1 MTDAPLACLQL
12 IHSTARSGKIRDAL
26 MHYRNSAMAWEA
38 LCQLDRSL
46 KSGLKPKQALLDRGR
61 TWLETPGNHVIAWHE
76 PDYPPPLRQTA
87 SPPPFL
93 FVRGRRDLL
102 WHPQIAIVGTRQPS
116 AAGTECAHYFAR
128 TLAAQG
134 YTITS
139 GLASGIDAA
148 AHEGA
153 LLNGHTIAALATGPD
168 LAFPRSNAAL
178 YRRICETGA
187 VITEHPPGVP
197 ALRCHFP
204 ARNRIIAALS
214 QGTLVIEAAIR
225 SGALITARLAAEFG
239 KEVMAVPGS
248 IHNPVAY
255 GCHQLIREGAFLVEQ
270 PEEVRHILG
279 CSLNSMSAE
288 TTATAHLSPKPA
300 LDRPVPSQL
309 NAQQQQVWQALGH
322 DSVAIDTLCTRTG
335 LTAADISSILVGMEL
350 SGWVENRFGRYHRGM
365 PDAPSA
371 RG

>member
-1 MTDAPLACLQL
+1 MTDNALACLQL
-12 IHSTARSGKIRDAL
+12 IHSTARSGKIREAL
-26 MHYRNSAMAWEA
+26 LHYRDSAAAWEA
-38 LCQLDRSL
+38 LCRLDRSL
-46 KSGLKPKQALLDRGR
+46 LPGLKAKQALLQRGR
-61 TWLETPGNHVIAWHE
+61 AWLGETGNHVIAWQDA
-76 PDYPPPLRQTA
+76 DYPPALRQTA

-116 AAGTECAHYFAR
+116 AAGAECAHYFAR

-134 YTITS
+134 YTVTS
-139 GLASGIDAA
+139 GLATGIDAA

-153 LLNGHTIAALATGPD
+153 LLSGHTIAALATGPD

-197 ALRCHFP
+197 ALRSHFP

-225 SGALITARLAAEFG
+225 SGALITARLAAELG

-279 CSLNSMSAE
+279 CSLNGPMPRTPAD
-288 TTATAHLSPKPA
+288 AHLPPKAAQGTP
-300 LDRPVPSQL
+300 PTSQL
-309 NAQQQQVWQALGH
+309 NAAQQQVWQALGH
-322 DSVAIDTLCTRTG
+322 DAVAIDTLCLRTG

-365 PDAPSA
+365 TVAPSA

>member
-1 MTDAPLACLQL
+1 MRDVPLACLQL

-26 MHYRNSAMAWEA
+26 MHYRDPAMAWDA

-46 KSGLKPKQALLDRGR
+46 KPGLKAKQALLDRGR
-61 TWLETPGNHVIAWHE
+61 AWLEGSGNHLIAWHE

-93 FVRGRRDLL
+93 FVRGRRDML
-102 WHPQIAIVGTRQPS
+102 WHPQIAIVGTRQAS

-153 LLNGHTIAALATGPD
+153 LLTGHTLAALATGPD
-168 LAFPRSNAAL
+168 LAFPRSNAGL

-187 VITEHPPGVP
+187 IVTEHPPGVP
-197 ALRCHFP
+197 ALRSHFP

-225 SGALITARLAAEFG
+225 SGALITARLAAELG

-270 PEEVRHILG
+270 PEEVRYILG
-279 CSLNSMSAE
+279 CSLGAHASGVIPDAQLPPNPP
-288 TTATAHLSPKPA
+288 TTSPEPQ
-300 LDRPVPSQL
+300 RL
-309 NAQQQQVWQALGH
+309 NTQQQQVWQALGH
-322 DSVAIDTLCTRTG
+322 DAVAIDTLCLRTG
-335 LTAADISSILVGMEL
+335 LTAADISSILMDMEL
-350 SGWVENRFGRYHRGM
+350 SGWVESHFGRYHRGM
-365 PDAPSA
+365 HDAPSA

>member
-1 MTDAPLACLQL
+1 
-12 IHSTARSGKIRDAL
+12 
-26 MHYRNSAMAWEA
+26 MHYRDPATAWEA

-46 KSGLKPKQALLDRGR
+46 KPGLKPKQALLDRGR
-61 TWLETPGNHVIAWHE
+61 VWCEAPGNHVIAWHDA
-76 PDYPPPLRQTA
+76 DYPPPLRQTA

-116 AAGTECAHYFAR
+116 AAGTESAHYFAR

-153 LLNGHTIAALATGPD
+153 LTTGHTLAALATGPD
-168 LAFPRSNAAL
+168 LAFPRSNADL

-187 VITEHPPGVP
+187 VVTEHPPGVP
-197 ALRCHFP
+197 ALRSHFP

-225 SGALITARLAAEFG
+225 SGALITARLAAELG

-270 PEEVRHILG
+270 PEEVRHILA
-279 CSLNSMSAE
+279 CSLGGGTPVAPADAQSSR
-288 TTATAHLSPKPA
+288 KPA
-300 LDRPVPSQL
+300 IDRPEAFRL
-309 NAQQQQVWQALGH
+309 NAEQQQVWQALGH
-322 DSVAIDTLCTRTG
+322 DAVAIDTLCLRTG
-335 LTAADISSILVGMEL
+335 LTAADISSILIGMEL

-365 PDAPSA
+365 QDAPSA